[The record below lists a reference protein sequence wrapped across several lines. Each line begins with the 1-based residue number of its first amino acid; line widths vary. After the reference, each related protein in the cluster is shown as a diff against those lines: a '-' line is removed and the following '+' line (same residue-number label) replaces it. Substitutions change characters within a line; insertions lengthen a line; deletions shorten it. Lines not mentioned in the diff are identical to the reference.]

1 VTNGRG
7 RFLHHLLVAPLDR
20 AFALAQIDDVAV
32 LVAEQLDLDMARAL
46 DELLDEHAVVAE
58 AGQPL
63 ALGRLEA
70 FAHVAFGPGQPHP
83 LAAAAGRGLHH
94 HRIADLA
101 GDPHRIVGRGDVA
114 EEAGHDV
121 DARRLGE
128 LLGLDLVAH
137 RRDRVRRRADKGDA
151 VLGQQPRESSRA
163 RREAVAGMH
172 RLRAG
177 LLGREQDQL
186 GLEIALRRRRR
197 PKPHRLVRHLHMRRP
212 RVRVGIDGDRL
223 DAHPLGGADDA
234 AGDLA
239 TIGDQ
244 DFVEHRTGLS

>member
-1 VTNGRG
+1 
-7 RFLHHLLVAPLDR
+7 VAPLDR

-58 AGQPL
+58 AAQPL

-101 GDPHRIVGRGDVA
+101 GDPHRIVGAGDVA

-121 DARRLGE
+121 HARAWASF
-128 LLGLDLVAH
+128 LDSILSPIA
-137 RRDRVRRRADKGDA
+137 AIAFGGGPIKA
-151 VLGQQPRESSRA
+151 MPFSASSRA
-163 RREAVAGMH
+163 KLSRSDRSRSRDAPPPRRSPWP
-172 RLRAG
+172 RAG
-177 LLGREQDQL
+177 S
-186 GLEIALRRRRR
+186 A
-197 PKPHRLVRHLHMRRP
+197 PP
-212 RVRVGIDGDRL
+212 
-223 DAHPLGGADDA
+223 
-234 AGDLA
+234 
-239 TIGDQ
+239 
-244 DFVEHRTGLS
+244 